1 MWNSICRLAIKH
13 DMYYYVHI
21 SLLIGGN
28 MDGIIFDVDGTLWD
42 SREVVAKSWNQ
53 AIEDTTNL
61 DVRVNAE
68 QLKGLFGKPLD
79 EIMDVLF
86 PMLNIEEKD
95 TLKTKLYEYEHA
107 LIANE
112 PCIWYEGMAEG
123 IMELAK
129 EHKLFIVSN
138 CQAGYIEA
146 FLSAT
151 KLGEYITD
159 FTCPGETGL
168 LKGDN
173 LKIIMERNQLKSAIY
188 IGDTQGDADAC
199 KIANIPIIYASYG
212 FGTIEAPDYVI
223 TKFSELLDFEL

>member
-1 MWNSICRLAIKH
+1 
-13 DMYYYVHI
+13 
-21 SLLIGGN
+21 

-42 SREVVAKSWNQ
+42 SREVVAKAWNQ
-53 AIEDTTNL
+53 AIEDTTSL
-61 DVRVNAE
+61 AIRVNAK

-86 PMLNIEEKD
+86 PMLTVSEKG

-107 LIANE
+107 LIDKE
-112 PCIWYEGMAEG
+112 PCIWYEGMADG
-123 IMELAK
+123 IKMLSK
-129 EHKLFIVSN
+129 THKLFIVSN

-146 FLSAT
+146 FLKAT

-159 FTCPGETGL
+159 FTCPGDTGL

-173 LKIIMERNQLKSAIY
+173 LKIIMERNHLKSAIY
-188 IGDTQGDADAC
+188 VGDTQGDADAC

-212 FGTIEAPDYVI
+212 FGTIENPDYVI
-223 TKFSELLDFEL
+223 SKFSELLDFDFNS

>member
-1 MWNSICRLAIKH
+1 
-13 DMYYYVHI
+13 
-21 SLLIGGN
+21 

-42 SREVVAKSWNQ
+42 SRAVVAKAWNQ

-79 EIMDVLF
+79 EIMDALF
-86 PMLNIEEKD
+86 PMLSIEEKD
-95 TLKTKLYEYEHA
+95 SLKTNLYEYEHT
-107 LIANE
+107 LIAQE
-112 PCIWYEGMAEG
+112 PCIWYDGMSEG
-123 IMELAK
+123 IKELAK
-129 EHKLFIVSN
+129 KHKLFIVSN

-146 FLSAT
+146 FLDAT

-173 LKIIMERNQLKSAIY
+173 LKIIIERNNLSSAIY

-199 KIANIPIIYASYG
+199 KIAGIPMIFASYG
-212 FGTIEAPDYVI
+212 FGTVENPDYVI
-223 TKFSELLDFEL
+223 TRFSELLEFDF